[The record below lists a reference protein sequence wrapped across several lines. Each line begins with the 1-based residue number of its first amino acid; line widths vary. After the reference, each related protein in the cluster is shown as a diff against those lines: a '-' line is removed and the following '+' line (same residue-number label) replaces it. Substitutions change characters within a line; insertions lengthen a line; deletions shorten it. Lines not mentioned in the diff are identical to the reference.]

1 MYNTTALSTVNWKY
15 PEIHGDSTVTHCSRI
30 CVSLQL
36 GKVTIHRTHS
46 LESTTQ
52 FECPRKSFAVLI
64 GLFPLAIAIEIIAA
78 ASSGIILSS
87 APSFFI
93 SCTGRQNYL
102 PVFLGPSVILGFC
115 IISYEEFQSCLLT
128 PFKGVTLVLKPY
140 IVL

>member
-64 GLFPLAIAIEIIAA
+64 GLFPLAITIVKLLLPPVQ
-78 ASSGIILSS
+78 GIILSS

-93 SCTGRQNYL
+93 SYTGRQNY
-102 PVFLGPSVILGFC
+102 PSSCIL
-115 IISYEEFQSCLLT
+115 T
-128 PFKGVTLVLKPY
+128 T
-140 IVL
+140 

>member
-64 GLFPLAIAIEIIAA
+64 GLFLLAIAIEIIAA
-78 ASSGIILSS
+78 ASSGDNT
-87 APSFFI
+87 FF
-93 SCTGRQNYL
+93 CTFIFH
-102 PVFLGPSVILGFC
+102 FLHW
-115 IISYEEFQSCLLT
+115 
-128 PFKGVTLVLKPY
+128 
-140 IVL
+140 